1 MTIMHTNTTTTTTTK
16 TMLHLGDCL
25 DLYRLTADGWSGCRR
40 WLVEQAEAL
49 GVAVSL

>member
-1 MTIMHTNTTTTTTTK
+1 MTMHTNTTTTTE

-25 DLYRLTADGWSGCRR
+25 DLYRLTADGWPGCRR

-49 GVAVSL
+49 GVAVTL